1 MLESHAFA
9 IGLTRTDD
17 RPVVMSLSGEL
28 DIAGAP
34 ELADAFA
41 SVARSDARA
50 VVVDLSTLTF
60 IDSTGISVLATA
72 AREARARGGE
82 LIVAAP
88 SGDVRSVLEIV
99 RFADIVALEDSLP
112 AAFQRLGAADAA

>member
-1 MLESHAFA
+1 MREVHAFA
-9 IGLTRTDD
+9 IGLSRTDD
-17 RPVVMSLSGEL
+17 RPTVMSLSGEL
-28 DIAGAP
+28 DIASAP
-34 ELADAFA
+34 ELAGAFA

-50 VVVDLSTLTF
+50 VVVDLSALTF

-112 AAFQRLGAADAA
+112 AAFERLGAAGAA